1 MTSTDIR
8 TIGDRQEIA
17 MLLARIAQLADA
29 GDPEEYVRCFTAD
42 AVWDLTDATDLP
54 MDVQTIVGRTELLAG
69 VLARRN
75 AGIQGPGTH
84 TRHDISSI
92 AIEVDGDEASAR
104 SYFRYYRGADGI
116 PTLTAMGVYDDAFVR
131 DVSGWLLS
139 HRVISRG

>member
-1 MTSTDIR
+1 MTGSDIR

-54 MDVQTIVGRTELLAG
+54 MDVQTIAGRAELLAG
-69 VLARRN
+69 ALARRS

-104 SYFRYYRGADGI
+104 SYFRYYRDTDGI
-116 PTLTAMGVYDDAFVR
+116 PTLTAMGVYTDAFVR
-131 DVSGWLLS
+131 EASGWLLC